1 MKLLNKINVYKLGI
15 ISGMIAFAVVS
26 FILILK
32 IYNVTLQETKT
43 THQQQQMQMAKTA
56 VQGIKY
62 YLGHLVGDMY
72 LLHDILNN
80 QNYNNEEAQLNLDY
94 YLNHYEKNIVRSIF
108 VTDTSEDI
116 IYTTSTLLPN
126 WINIEMQM
134 FVDSGDSIWYSM
146 IKPYDE
152 ELDDEDFFFVILSQ
166 KKQYIHHQL
175 EEEKRTNTL
184 GIIGYLIS
192 FDRLMDQFI
201 TPLKLGQSD
210 FAWVLDGN
218 GRLIFHP
225 RHEKMLLRSVKDT
238 SSECRECHSSFE
250 VQKQMLSSDVSVGEY
265 TIGEEPTKIMAYVP
279 VKFSNERWILAISTF
294 LPEVTANLRE
304 KFRLFFILGFII
316 LGVIIFFGSLVY
328 YINLRRIRAEE
339 EKRSLEQLGRYQEQL
354 NQASKL
360 ASIGELVDTVAHE
373 INTPTGIIAAHADAI
388 IIKENYSDD
397 IANALKIIRKQT
409 RRISDYTRSILSYS
423 QSIPFLPEP
432 INIEEL
438 MNECTYLLDHRFQ
451 ANNIKVIKNI
461 EPNLSKVVLDKRQM
475 EQVFINLLNNAVD
488 SIKNSGEIKISLN
501 KEIVESELENEKNE
515 RIAISIEDNGI
526 GIKDDYIDKIF
537 NPFFSTKSKAQGTG
551 LGLAITKAIV
561 VRHKGKI
568 NVTSNEGKGTKFQ
581 IYLPINVN

>member
-126 WINIEMQM
+126 WINIEMQK

-461 EPNLSKVVLDKRQM
+461 ESNLSKVVLDKRQM

>member
-250 VQKQMLSSDVSVGEY
+250 VQKLMLSSDVSVGEY